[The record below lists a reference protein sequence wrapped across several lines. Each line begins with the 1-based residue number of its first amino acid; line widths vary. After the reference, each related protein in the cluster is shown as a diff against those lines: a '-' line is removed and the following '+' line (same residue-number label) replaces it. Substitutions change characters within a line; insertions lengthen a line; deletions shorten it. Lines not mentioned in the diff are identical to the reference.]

1 MKKLALVVLAALMP
15 AAYAAD
21 KPCPPAEAARA
32 EKSVDTVVTWAHL
45 HKAWKDWKHCD
56 SGAVADVYTDAILR
70 LMVEWKNV
78 DALGEGMKDP
88 EYKSFI
94 QAHLRSPAA
103 KDDRGS
109 IMSRV
114 SQSCP
119 KGHGALCKDI
129 EAGLL
134 DEAPKP
140 APAPAPAAAPAAT
153 PAPK

>member
-1 MKKLALVVLAALMP
+1 
-15 AAYAAD
+15 
-21 KPCPPAEAARA
+21 
-32 EKSVDTVVTWAHL
+32 
-45 HKAWKDWKHCD
+45 
-56 SGAVADVYTDAILR
+56 
-70 LMVEWKNV
+70 MVEWKNV

-109 IMSRV
+109 IISRV

-140 APAPAPAAAPAAT
+140 APAPPPAPAVT

>member
-1 MKKLALVVLAALMP
+1 MKKLAILLATACIP
-15 AAYAAD
+15 IAHAQKA
-21 KPCPPAEAARA
+21 CPPGDAAKA
-32 EKSVDTVVTWAHL
+32 EKAVDQVVTWAHL

-56 SGAVADVYTDAILR
+56 TGNVAEIYTDAILR

-134 DEAPKP
+134 DEPTKP
-140 APAPAPAAAPAAT
+140 APAPAPAAT
-153 PAPK
+153 PTPK

>member
-1 MKKLALVVLAALMP
+1 MKKTVALLIACAWLPVAHAQKACTPADAA
-15 AAYAAD
+15 
-21 KPCPPAEAARA
+21 KA
-32 EKSVDTVVTWAHL
+32 EKAVDQVVGWQQL

-56 SGAVADVYTDAILR
+56 TGNVADIYTDAILR

-78 DALGEGMKDP
+78 DLLGEGMKDP

-134 DEAPKP
+134 DEPLKPVP
-140 APAPAPAAAPAAT
+140 APAPAPAAT
-153 PAPK
+153 PTPK